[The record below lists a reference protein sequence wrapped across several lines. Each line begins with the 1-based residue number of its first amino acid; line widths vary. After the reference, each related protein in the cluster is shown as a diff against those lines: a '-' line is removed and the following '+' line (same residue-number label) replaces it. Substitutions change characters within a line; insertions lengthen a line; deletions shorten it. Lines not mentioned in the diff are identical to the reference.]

1 MRQVLTF
8 HNDDSYTMAM
18 YGTGHDGKETKFME
32 GTFKRTKK

>member
-1 MRQVLTF
+1 
-8 HNDDSYTMAM
+8 MAM